1 MADEVD
7 HPKNA
12 FELAKQLEVP
22 LDEGVV
28 VALFPEKLEEVSVT
42 AEEFNGS
49 VGIIGKLGPWGPRL
63 LDLDDTATPEVKW
76 WRVKEF
82 AKMNG
87 YDLIPTRYEG
97 PIGEIPD
104 RYFNE
109 GTILGVR
116 FYQTGPWFWP
126 LEQPKVE
133 TEEGERLSDVVD
145 TLNAKGGYNA

>member
-1 MADEVD
+1 MSDNA
-7 HPKNA
+7 PANA
-12 FELAKQLEVP
+12 FELAKHLEVP
-22 LDEGVV
+22 MDEGVV
-28 VALFPEKLEEVSVT
+28 VALFPDKVEEVTVT
-42 AEEFNGS
+42 AEEFNGC

-63 LDLDDTATPEVKW
+63 LDLDDPKTEEVKW

-104 RYFNE
+104 RFFNE

-126 LEQPKVE
+126 LEQPAVE
-133 TEEGERLSDVVD
+133 TEDAAQLEDVVD
-145 TLNAKGGYNA
+145 ALNTKHGYDA